1 MVAFEDPSQHPLLVL
16 SDLTAAGTVVAAF
29 VGWLPPIAGL
39 LSVVW
44 FCIQIYESRSFQGWL
59 SRSKD
64 RRISRL
70 EDRLH
75 SMRASR
81 VSQAPSSDK
90 S

>member
-1 MVAFEDPSQHPLLVL
+1 MAFEDPTRHPLLVL
-16 SDLTAAGTVVAAF
+16 SDLAAVGTVAATI
-29 VGWLPPIAGL
+29 VGWLPSIAGL